1 MNRKRILRILVLAF
15 LGAFLLGSSMVCSAE
30 EEKVI
35 VILPESVNVQ
45 GPELLLGNIAEIT
58 GPEEMVSKVAAI
70 NTGAAPIS
78 GSSRRLTKGQIEV
91 RLRQGGLDPK
101 KVEFQGTTTVQV
113 YGVAL
118 NSMAAEVNQ
127 AETGFPIFEVVVATA
142 DLPRGHVISAGDVK
156 VESQEFRSGQPDLRS
171 VEDFVGLRTSRHVLS
186 GSSLTSLNVQAIPI
200 VERGAQVTILVQT
213 SSLVVSAPGIARGT
227 GGVGEVISV
236 ENILSKQVVSGEII
250 DAQTV
255 QVNVRGSSAP

>member
-78 GSSRRLTKGQIEV
+78 G
-91 RLRQGGLDPK
+91 
-101 KVEFQGTTTVQV
+101 
-113 YGVAL
+113 
-118 NSMAAEVNQ
+118 
-127 AETGFPIFEVVVATA
+127 
-142 DLPRGHVISAGDVK
+142 
-156 VESQEFRSGQPDLRS
+156 
-171 VEDFVGLRTSRHVLS
+171 
-186 GSSLTSLNVQAIPI
+186 
-200 VERGAQVTILVQT
+200 
-213 SSLVVSAPGIARGT
+213 
-227 GGVGEVISV
+227 
-236 ENILSKQVVSGEII
+236 
-250 DAQTV
+250 
-255 QVNVRGSSAP
+255 